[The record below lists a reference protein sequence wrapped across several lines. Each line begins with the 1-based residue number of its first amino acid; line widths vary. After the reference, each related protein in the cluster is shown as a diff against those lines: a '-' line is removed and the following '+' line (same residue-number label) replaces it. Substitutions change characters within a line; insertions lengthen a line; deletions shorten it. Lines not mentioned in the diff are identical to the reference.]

1 MKDTVKAQYEIE
13 KLTLRVPKKVKEAV
27 AFKAREEGLSLN
39 SALVQRIVWSLN
51 NEPSVRG

>member
-1 MKDTVKAQYEIE
+1 MKDTVKAQCEIE

>member
-1 MKDTVKAQYEIE
+1 MKDTAKTRCEIE
-13 KLTLRVPKKVKEAV
+13 KLTLRVPEKVKEAV
-27 AFKAREEGLSLN
+27 AFKAKEEGLSLN

>member
-1 MKDTVKAQYEIE
+1 MKDTVKAQCEIE

-27 AFKAREEGLSLN
+27 AFKAKEEGLSLN

>member
-1 MKDTVKAQYEIE
+1 MKDTIQHQCEIE
-13 KLTLRVPKKVKEAV
+13 KLTLRVPKKIKEAV
-27 AFKAREEGLSLN
+27 AFKAKEEGLSLN